1 MYFKTKY
8 KIGDSVWIN
17 YNGRIKNWVVRGI
30 DVKVRSLVLITYELK
45 PAFSSCLYTF
55 KESDIYETKE
65 QLEKAMG
72 V

>member
-1 MYFKTKY
+1 MDFKTKY
-8 KIGDSVWIN
+8 KIGDCVWIN
-17 YNGRIKNWVVRGI
+17 HNGRIKNWVVRGI

-45 PAFSSCLYTF
+45 PAFSSYLYTF